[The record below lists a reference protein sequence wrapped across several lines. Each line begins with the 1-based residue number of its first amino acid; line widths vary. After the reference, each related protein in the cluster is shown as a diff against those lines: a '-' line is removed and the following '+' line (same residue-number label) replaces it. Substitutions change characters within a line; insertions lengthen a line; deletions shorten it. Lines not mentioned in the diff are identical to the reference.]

1 MNKLISRLIDKAGV
15 KPETQE
21 KVRSFVADNA
31 TKLPLPDKA
40 KDLLRKAGIGDLMH
54 ANDANDPKPGA
65 PEDETE
71 TTKKP

>member
-21 KVRSFVADNA
+21 KVRSFVADDA

-40 KDLLRKAGIGDLMH
+40 RDLLKKAGVGDLMH
-54 ANDANDPKPGA
+54 ANDPKPGT
-65 PEDETE
+65 PEDET
-71 TTKKP
+71 